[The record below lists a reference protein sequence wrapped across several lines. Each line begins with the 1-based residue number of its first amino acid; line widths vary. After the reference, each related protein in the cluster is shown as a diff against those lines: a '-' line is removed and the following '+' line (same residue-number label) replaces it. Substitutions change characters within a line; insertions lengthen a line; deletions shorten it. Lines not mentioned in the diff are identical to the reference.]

1 MNVLLVY
8 PEYPDTFWSFKGAM
22 PFIGKK
28 ASLPPLGLLTVAS
41 MLPREWEARLIDMN
55 VERFTDS
62 DIKWADIIFV
72 SAMIVQKE
80 SVKDVIR
87 RIKAF
92 DGDKVVV
99 AGGPYFSSCDL
110 DSVTGVDHFVL
121 GEAEITLPLF
131 LKDFKDGEG
140 VAHKVYRSDEKPDL
154 TCTPLPRWDLIKL
167 HNYAAMAVQYTRG
180 CPFNCEFCDITKLF
194 GRATRSKSSQQIVGE
209 MQHLYD
215 SGWRGGVFIVDDN
228 FVGNI
233 VEVKSMLPWLI
244 EWQKAHDHPFS
255 FLTEASVNLAK
266 DADLLGLMRDAGF
279 NQVFLGIET
288 PSIEGLKECHKGQN
302 VHADLVEVVKV
313 IQSFGM
319 EVMGGFIV
327 GFDSDRADIFKRQ
340 FEFVQKTGIVV
351 AMVGVLNALPGT
363 GLWERLKKS
372 NRLIGDTTGN
382 NLLAQ
387 TNFVPTM
394 GKETLAR
401 GYKELLA
408 RLYSPQGYYR
418 RVETLLRNLKHGSRS
433 NRIRWSDV
441 SAFAQSLVRIG
452 IISKA
457 RFYYWRLLLR
467 HSLNRRKFPLAVR
480 FAIIGE
486 HFRMVSEKIVVA

>member
-1 MNVLLVY
+1 
-8 PEYPDTFWSFKGAM
+8 M
-22 PFIGKK
+22 PFIGKR

-41 MLPREWEARLIDMN
+41 MLPRAWKVRLVDMN
-55 VERFTDS
+55 VEKLSDS
-62 DIKWADIIFV
+62 SIKWADMVFV

-80 SVKDVIR
+80 SVKNVIR

-110 DSVTGVDHFVL
+110 DSVIGVDHFVL
-121 GEAEITLPLF
+121 GEAEVTLPLF
-131 LKDFKDGEG
+131 LEDFKDGKG
-140 VAHKVYRSDEKPDL
+140 MAHKVYRSDEKPDL

-194 GRATRSKSSQQIVGE
+194 GRATRSKSSQQIIGE
-209 MQHLYD
+209 MQHLYEA
-215 SGWRGGVFIVDDN
+215 GWRGGVFIVDDN

-266 DADLLGLMRDAGF
+266 DDNLLGLMRDAGF

-288 PSIEGLKECHKGQN
+288 PSVESLKECHKGQN
-302 VHADLVEVVKV
+302 VHADLVEVVKT

-372 NRLIGDTTGN
+372 NRLTGYTTGN

-387 TNFVPTM
+387 TNFTPTM
-394 GKETLAR
+394 GAETLAR
-401 GYKELLA
+401 GYKELLD
-408 RLYSPQGYYR
+408 RLYSPKGYYR
-418 RVETLLRNLKHGSRS
+418 RVETLLQNLKPSSR
-433 NRIRWSDV
+433 NDRIRWSDV
-441 SAFAQSLVRIG
+441 SAFVRSLVRIG
-452 IISKA
+452 IGSKA
-457 RFYYWRLLLR
+457 RFQYWRLIIR
-467 HSLNRRKFPLAVR
+467 HSLSRRKFPLAVR

-486 HFRMVSEKIVVA
+486 HFRMVSEKIVAV